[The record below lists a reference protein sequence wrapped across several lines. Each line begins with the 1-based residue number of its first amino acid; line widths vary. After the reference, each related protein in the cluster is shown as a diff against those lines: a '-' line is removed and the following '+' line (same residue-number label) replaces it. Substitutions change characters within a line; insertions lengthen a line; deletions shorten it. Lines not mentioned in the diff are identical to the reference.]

1 MKRLIFFGAGNISQA
16 VISGLV
22 NSGYSKKD
30 IFYIDRNQAN
40 SLKLKKLKIKRLE
53 LSSSQPSDIFILAV
67 KPKDAIGA
75 YTEICA
81 FVKRPKIIALVAGIK
96 SKKYLAKFSNVELMR
111 VMPNTS
117 SRFNKGITAIHNIS
131 ASKTT
136 VKKVAKLFNAVGI
149 ILKISNE
156 SYLDDFT
163 GLIGS
168 GPAYF
173 FYLLQVYEK
182 RIMKICNGDIEKKNL
197 IMCNLL
203 DGVSKSIGSGETINS
218 LIDAVASKKGTTE
231 AGIKSFKGDQ
241 LSKSFDKG
249 IAAAIKR
256 SKEISS
262 EF

>member
-1 MKRLIFFGAGNISQA
+1 
-16 VISGLV
+16 
-22 NSGYSKKD
+22 
-30 IFYIDRNQAN
+30 
-40 SLKLKKLKIKRLE
+40 
-53 LSSSQPSDIFILAV
+53 
-67 KPKDAIGA
+67 
-75 YTEICA
+75 
-81 FVKRPKIIALVAGIK
+81 
-96 SKKYLAKFSNVELMR
+96 
-111 VMPNTS
+111 MPNTS

-136 VKKVAKLFNAVGI
+136 VKKVAKLFSAVGI
-149 ILKISNE
+149 ILEISNE

-241 LSKSFDKG
+241 LSKIFDRG